1 MLKKIS
7 CLLVLITSISFAE
20 EKIVDKL
27 NEYQKKDLKSKNYE
41 NFNMQ
46 TIEYYSKIDDSDVYL
61 KLLQNKVVYLE
72 DKDKR

>member
-61 KLLQNKVVYLE
+61 KLLQNTHAQY
-72 DKDKR
+72 

>member
-27 NEYQKKDLKSKNYE
+27 NEYQKKDLKSKNYD

-61 KLLQNKVVYLE
+61 KLLQNKVVSLE

>member
-1 MLKKIS
+1 MLKKIIY
-7 CLLVLITSISFAE
+7 LLVLITSISFAE

>member
-41 NFNMQ
+41 NFNIQ

-61 KLLQNKVVYLE
+61 KLLQNKLVYLE

>member
-41 NFNMQ
+41 NFNIQ

>member
-61 KLLQNKVVYLE
+61 KLLQNKVVSLE

>member
-1 MLKKIS
+1 MLKKIIY
-7 CLLVLITSISFAE
+7 LLVLITSISFAE

-46 TIEYYSKIDDSDVYL
+46 TIEYYSKI
-61 KLLQNKVVYLE
+61 
-72 DKDKR
+72 

>member
-61 KLLQNKVVYLE
+61 KLLQNKVVSLE
-72 DKDKR
+72 NKDKR

>member
-1 MLKKIS
+1 MLKKII

-61 KLLQNKVVYLE
+61 KLLQNKVVSLE
-72 DKDKR
+72 NKDKR